1 MAETLKQ
8 ETEGFPDL
16 EAAYEAVKGVLFGPL
31 DAATVKLKFN
41 EIVKDAKDKRELE
54 QGPLGILAT
63 HREDRETRDQRDHQ
77 TLTLTVLLASNAA
90 YRALHEEIMAQL
102 PEVENLLDD
111 NQDKLDEI
119 VAREKMTLE
128 ADLERVAGRLP
139 DGRFVFKGRDGSI
152 VDENLKP
159 LEGEDAE
166 AAKKI
171 DFTGKM
177 TLEQYRERRKPVDE
191 AVQSADENRR
201 DRVRVGEIRERNT
214 DNENPLSME
223 QKGENKAELGE
234 IEKRAQE
241 RHQEAKNE
249 LGGWT
254 ARHDAGVQEHA
265 VSTAAMAKPQI

>member
-63 HREDRETRDQRDHQ
+63 HREDRETRDRRDHQ
-77 TLTLTVLLASNAA
+77 TLTLTALLASNAA
-90 YRALHEEIMAQL
+90 YRALHEEIMAEL

-119 VAREKMTLE
+119 VAREKMALE

-139 DGRFVFKGRDGSI
+139 DGRYVFKGSDGSI
-152 VDENLKP
+152 LDENLKP

-191 AVQSADENRR
+191 AVQRADENRR

-214 DNENPLSME
+214 DNENPLSPE
-223 QKGENKAELGE
+223 EKQADKTDLGE
-234 IEKRAQE
+234 IKE
-241 RHQEAKNE
+241 RGRDNQAYIAREVTQAPATIGEEAVV
-249 LGGWT
+249 T
-254 ARHDAGVQEHA
+254 ARSATIEIP
-265 VSTAAMAKPQI
+265 KL